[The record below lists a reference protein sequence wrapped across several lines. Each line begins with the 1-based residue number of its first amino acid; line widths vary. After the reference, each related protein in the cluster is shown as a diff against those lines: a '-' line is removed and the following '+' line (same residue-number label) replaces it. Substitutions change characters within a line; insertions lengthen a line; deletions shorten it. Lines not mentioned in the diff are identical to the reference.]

1 MFRCTLPT
9 HPKNDIYFSFWFCF
23 HKDKEMALLGGFG
36 WARGGVGGEGF
47 HSSWP
52 QHDGSHCPQ
61 LGPSHHPLTGHKWK
75 RGFLIKP
82 AHSLS
87 ELLEAS
93 RAWGHVHGRPT
104 FSMGH
109 EAQLGF
115 TLQGE
120 QFKRR
125 KPSRY
130 NGHKPHTPKLSLG
143 QLENETGRQGGNM
156 SCEEQRPS
164 GAHFQA
170 HTSSINI

>member
-1 MFRCTLPT
+1 MHAS
-9 HPKNDIYFSFWFCF
+9 HPPQKMTYISLSGSVFTMTKKRHCWVVLV
-23 HKDKEMALLGGFG
+23 EQGAGWGLWGG
-36 WARGGVGGEGF
+36 GF

-52 QHDGSHCPQ
+52 QHNGSHCPQ

-75 RGFLIKP
+75 RGLLIKP

-115 TLQGE
+115 THQGE

-130 NGHKPHTPKLSLG
+130 NGHKPHTPTP
-143 QLENETGRQGGNM
+143 N
-156 SCEEQRPS
+156 
-164 GAHFQA
+164 
-170 HTSSINI
+170 SS